1 MREQYLM
8 GIAKRLFDMV
18 FSALGLIVLFPLM
31 FLIAV
36 AIKLGDG
43 GDVFFVQERIGK
55 GLKPFRMYKF
65 RSMTKNA
72 SATGPLVTAE
82 GDARVTRPG
91 RVLRGLKLDELPQLV
106 NVLKGDMSIVGPR
119 PEVWKFVNRFA
130 GDFREILKVRPGVTD
145 YASIVYHNEEELLKK
160 SDEPERY
167 YLDTVLPAKIEMSKR
182 YVREMSLHRD
192 IEIILRTFLALFSSR
207 FSRCCGLFRD
217 RACSACVPTGRRF
230 HGVKEFVAAYRGLF
244 ILLYHASAAALAQYL
259 AFSLRFE
266 GAAPERY
273 ARMAQYS
280 ILLALAVRLPL
291 FKAFGLCR
299 GLWRY
304 TGISDVVRIV
314 LSVTAGTM
322 AYAALARL
330 WLFKNPSVP
339 LSVIALDWLLTVAF
353 VSSIRLLL
361 RVYKEYAVVG
371 ANGKKVLIIGAGNA
385 GEMIVRD
392 MRKNQRLHDPVCF
405 IDDDRQKKG
414 LSIHGV
420 PIVGSMED
428 IKAAISEFRP
438 EEFLIAIPSA
448 KPETMVSL
456 MKRLWEYRLPIKT
469 LPSISD
475 IINGRVGISQIK
487 PLELEDLL
495 SRPPVKADRDMLASF
510 ITGRTV
516 MVTGAGGSIGSEIC
530 RQALSL
536 GAKAVVAY
544 ERHENS
550 LYNLEME
557 IRRWDAAAPFYP
569 VMGDVND
576 RHRLEEIFS
585 CHAPDTV
592 FHAAAHK
599 HVPMMEAN
607 PREAICNNI
616 LGTRKCAILA
626 GEYGVER
633 FVLIST
639 DKAVNPSSVMG
650 ASKRA
655 CELFVHALN
664 ENSSTKYITV
674 RFGNVLGSSGSVVPL
689 FREQIKRGGPVTVTH
704 PDIARFLMLIPEAV
718 QLVLQAASIGG
729 GGEIF
734 VLDMGKPMKIAD
746 LARNMIVLSGYE
758 PGKDIE
764 VEYIGLRPG
773 EKLYEELFDKNEDV
787 SLTPASKVFMAVSK
801 DLPDRAAIMKFGNML
816 EQCMIRKDTDGM
828 LRHLCRLVT
837 TYAYNGQ
844 ANAEEMRKAA

>member
-1 MREQYLM
+1 M
-8 GIAKRLFDMV
+8 GITKRIFDMV
-18 FSALGLIVLFPLM
+18 FSALGLVFLSPLM
-31 FLIAV
+31 LFIAV
-36 AIKLGDG
+36 GIKFGDG
-43 GDVFFVQERIGK
+43 GPVFFAQERIGR
-55 GLKPFRMYKF
+55 GLRPFRMYKF
-65 RSMTKNA
+65 RSMVPDA
-72 SATGPLVTAE
+72 PRTGPLVTAE
-82 GDARVTRPG
+82 GDARVTRLG
-91 RVLRGLKLDELPQLV
+91 AVLRKLKLDELPQLV

-119 PEVWKFVNRFA
+119 PEVWKYVNHFA
-130 GDFREILKVRPGVTD
+130 GDFREILKVRPGITD
-145 YASIVYHNEEELLKK
+145 YASVVYHNEEEELKK
-160 SDEPERY
+160 SDNPERY
-167 YLDTVLPAKIEMSKR
+167 YLGAVLPAKIEMNKQ
-182 YVREMSLHRD
+182 YVREMSILGD
-192 IEIILRTFLALFSSR
+192 IEIIFRTFLTLFSSR

-217 RACSACVPTGRRF
+217 RACCVCVNTGRRF

-244 ILLYHASAAALAQYL
+244 ILIYHVSSVILAQYL

-266 GAAPERY
+266 EAVPGRY
-273 ARMAQYS
+273 ALMVPYS
-280 ILLALAVRLPL
+280 ILLAMAVRLPL
-291 FKAFGLCR
+291 FKAFGLYR

-304 TGISDVVRIV
+304 TSVSDVVRIV

-322 AYAALARL
+322 AYAALAGL
-330 WLFKNPSVP
+330 WLFKNPPVP

-420 PIVGSMED
+420 PIVGTMED
-428 IKAAISEFRP
+428 IRAAISEFRP

-448 KPETMVSL
+448 KPETMISL
-456 MKRLWEYRLPIKT
+456 MKRLREYRLPIKT

-475 IINGRVGISQIK
+475 IINGHVGVSQIK

-495 SRPPVKADRDMLASF
+495 SRPPVKADRDMLVSF
-510 ITGRTV
+510 IKGRTI

-557 IRRWDAAAPFYP
+557 IRRRDGAASFYP
-569 VMGDVND
+569 VIGDVND
-576 RHRLEEIFS
+576 RHRLEETFS
-585 CHAPDTV
+585 CYAPDTV

-626 GEYGVER
+626 GEHGVER

-639 DKAVNPSSVMG
+639 DKAVNPSSIMG

-704 PDIARFLMLIPEAV
+704 PDIVRFLMLIPEAV
-718 QLVLQAASIGG
+718 QLVLQAASIGM

-734 VLDMGKPMKIAD
+734 VLDMGEPMKIAD
-746 LARNMIVLSGYE
+746 LARNLIVLSGYE
-758 PGKDIE
+758 PDKDIK

-773 EKLYEELFDKNEDV
+773 EKLYEELFDKSEDV
-787 SLTPASKVFMAVSK
+787 SLTPAGKVFMAVSK

-816 EQCMIRKDTDGM
+816 EQCMIRKDTDAM
-828 LRHLCRLVT
+828 LGHLCRLVN
-837 TYAYNGQ
+837 TYTYNGQ
-844 ANAEEMRKAA
+844 ANAEETRKAA